1 MSSYSLQLK
10 SLDCG
15 NHATGF
21 QTLYAH
27 DDRFALDVAFHA
39 AERWGRDNHTTTV
52 QYTVSL
58 GDWSAVK
65 SRSIAPWIPQPKP
78 SPLTSV
84 TISIDSKAKFFAV
97 LEALQQYVDNCD
109 DAVLN
114 TGDQDEQ
121 QEDEQESRRR
131 MQSRRIRKRTRNK
144 MRMSKRWRG
153 RANKDYDGGGRQR
166 RGI

>member
-1 MSSYSLQLK
+1 MNSYSLQLK

-15 NHATGF
+15 NHATSF
-21 QTLYAH
+21 QTIDAH
-27 DDRFALDVAFHA
+27 DDQFALEIAFQA
-39 AERWGRDNHTTTV
+39 AERWGRSHHTTTV
-52 QYTVSL
+52 QYTVSR

-65 SRSIAPWIPQPKP
+65 SRSITPRIPKPKP

-121 QEDEQESRRR
+121 RELAEKSKVVGE
-131 MQSRRIRKRTRNK
+131 IRDQLDAVLA
-144 MRMSKRWRG
+144 SL
-153 RANKDYDGGGRQR
+153 AD
-166 RGI
+166 